1 MSKFKVFLA
10 ILIYLFAKNSFR
22 SLKIKNGNST
32 GERYFAIEE
41 LRTKVLLDVEIY
53 CWNQKMST
61 GSIFYNGYI
70 ESKRIFLNTLT
81 FTTTKAIWMRFL
93 I

>member
-10 ILIYLFAKNSFR
+10 ILIYLFAKNS
-22 SLKIKNGNST
+22 T
-32 GERYFAIEE
+32 GEKYFAIEE